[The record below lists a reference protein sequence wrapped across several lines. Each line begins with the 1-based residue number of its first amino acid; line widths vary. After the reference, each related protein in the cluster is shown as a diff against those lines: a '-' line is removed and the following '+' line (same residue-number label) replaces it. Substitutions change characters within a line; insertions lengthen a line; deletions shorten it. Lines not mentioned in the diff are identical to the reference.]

1 MVRRVFYCSGLI
13 LLFCGRQA
21 AFAQQ
26 NPEVAQNEK
35 FETNVILKGNLV
47 LGVPNLARAGGSFH
61 RVLRRSGGLMFTLGI
76 GANLGLAVGDVMH
89 VGRKISVEENYANLG
104 LLPGIHIL
112 SSGGSFLFALNGVFG
127 GQYTNTTIGDPK
139 FAPSSD
145 NITYQVTANPVK
157 DYSVHAGF
165 EGGVYYLLGPA
176 FFGIELGF
184 VATQP
189 VRYSYSVDE
198 ANVKSNYEY
207 KMPIVRY
214 SGVRVA
220 VTFGSFF

>member
-1 MVRRVFYCSGLI
+1 MTLRVLYCSGLI
-13 LLFCGRQA
+13 LLFSQFRA
-21 AFAQQ
+21 VFAQES
-26 NPEVAQNEK
+26 PEAVPSPK
-35 FETNVILKGNLV
+35 YETNAILKGNLV

-61 RVLRRSGGLMFTLGI
+61 RVLQRSGRLMYTIGLGV
-76 GANLGLAVGDVMH
+76 NLGLAVGDVTH
-89 VGRKISVEENYANLG
+89 VGRKISVEENYANVG
-104 LLPGIHIL
+104 FLPGLHIL
-112 SSGGSFLFALNGVFG
+112 SGGGSFLFAMNGVFG
-127 GQYTNTTIGDPK
+127 AQYTNITIGDPK
-139 FAPSSD
+139 STLSD
-145 NITYQVTANPVK
+145 NITYQITANPVK
-157 DYSVHAGF
+157 EFSVHAGF
-165 EGGVYYLLGPA
+165 EGGVYYLIGPS
-176 FFGIELGF
+176 FIGVELGF